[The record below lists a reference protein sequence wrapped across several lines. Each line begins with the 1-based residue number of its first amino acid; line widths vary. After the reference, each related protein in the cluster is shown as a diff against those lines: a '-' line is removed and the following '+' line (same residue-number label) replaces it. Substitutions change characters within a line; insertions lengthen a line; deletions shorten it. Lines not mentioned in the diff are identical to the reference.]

1 MIFGNSWRLGGSGL
15 QLNDG
20 AGNFVESISF
30 PSSDASTYGL
40 ALADVDAD
48 GDLDLLLAS
57 FTRSNSPAPYAAAR
71 AAGVAQS
78 IAD

>member
-30 PSSDASTYGL
+30 PSTDASTYGL
-40 ALADVDAD
+40 ALADVDSD
-48 GDLDLLLAS
+48 GDLDLLLANYE
-57 FTRSNSPAPYAAAR
+57 RSNYAAPYAAAR
-71 AAGVAQS
+71 TAGVVQS

>member
-1 MIFGNSWRLGGSGL
+1 MGGSGL
-15 QLNDG
+15 LLNDG

-30 PSSDASTYGL
+30 PSTDASTYGL

-48 GDLDLLLAS
+48 GDLDLLMANHE
-57 FTRSNSPAPYAAAR
+57 RSLSSTPYAAAR